1 MLITNH
7 VLSGAVIG
15 AATDNPAVAPPLGA
29 ASHFALDAL
38 PHWGKWLSKSH
49 FLRVAVADGL
59 TGLAVMGAAAAVTP
73 PGRRAAVLAGM
84 AGAAAPDLDKP
95 TRIFFGFSPF
105 PRRVDEFHSR
115 IQDEAPGRFYSHE
128 VLAAAVFTAGFAA
141 LTLAARADTAAKAR
155 ARAADGA
162 QGADTAQGAAGA
174 DSAETGAGRCGTGL
188 GGGRD
193 RSGSGGSGIGVR
205 VRAGFL
211 TRARATGGLLAAMR
225 ACP

>member
-7 VLSGAVIG
+7 VLSGAFIG
-15 AATDNPAVAPPLGA
+15 AATDNPAVALPLGV

-38 PHWGKWLSKSH
+38 PHWGEWMSKSH

-73 PGRRAAVLAGM
+73 PARRAAVVAGM
-84 AGAAAPDLDKP
+84 FGAAVPDVDKP

-105 PRRVDEFHSR
+105 PRRVDDFHSR

-128 VLAAAVFTAGFAA
+128 MVAAALFAAGFTA
-141 LTLAARADTAAKAR
+141 LTIGARVKAGAR
-155 ARAADGA
+155 ARAV
-162 QGADTAQGAAGA
+162 GADTAGDAAATGGGIVAGA
-174 DSAETGAGRCGTGL
+174 GARGAGGTGV
-188 GGGRD
+188 
-193 RSGSGGSGIGVR
+193 GGSGTGSR
-205 VRAGFL
+205 VRSRLSA
-211 TRARATGGLLAAMR
+211 RARAVTGLLAAIR

>member
-15 AATDNPAVAPPLGA
+15 AAAANPAAALPLGV

-73 PGRRAAVLAGM
+73 PARRAAVVAGM
-84 AGAAAPDLDKP
+84 LGAALPDVDKP

-105 PRRVDEFHSR
+105 PRRVDDFHSR

-128 VLAAAVFTAGFAA
+128 VVAAALFTAGFTA
-141 LTLAARADTAAKAR
+141 LTVAARVKDRAR
-155 ARAADGA
+155 ARAEATEGADRARDASTPEGGATGADG
-162 QGADTAQGAAGA
+162 
-174 DSAETGAGRCGTGL
+174 SGRGSGSSNS
-188 GGGRD
+188 
-193 RSGSGGSGIGVR
+193 SGSGARARSGLF
-205 VRAGFL
+205 A
-211 TRARATGGLLAAMR
+211 RARASSGLLAAMR

>member
-7 VLSGAVIG
+7 VLSGALIG
-15 AATDNPAVAPPLGA
+15 AAASSPAAALPLAA

-59 TGLAVMGAAAAVTP
+59 TGLAVMGAAAAITP
-73 PGRRAAVLAGM
+73 PARRAAVVAGM
-84 AGAAAPDLDKP
+84 LGAAVPDLDKP

-128 VLAAAVFTAGFAA
+128 VVAGALFAAGFAA
-141 LTLAARADTAAKAR
+141 LTVAARAKAGAQARAQGATGAADADRDDTGADGAGGR
-155 ARAADGA
+155 ARA
-162 QGADTAQGAAGA
+162 
-174 DSAETGAGRCGTGL
+174 GL
-188 GGGRD
+188 FA
-193 RSGSGGSGIGVR
+193 RS
-205 VRAGFL
+205 
-211 TRARATGGLLAAMR
+211 RATTGLLAAMR
-225 ACP
+225 ERP

>member
-7 VLSGAVIG
+7 VLSGALIG
-15 AATDNPAVAPPLGA
+15 AAAESPAAALPLGV

-73 PGRRAAVLAGM
+73 PARRAAVIAGM
-84 AGAAAPDLDKP
+84 VGAAVPDIDKP

-128 VLAAAVFTAGFAA
+128 LVAGAVFAGGFAA
-141 LTLAARADTAAKAR
+141 LTVAARLR
-155 ARAADGA
+155 ARKRAMDA
-162 QGADTAQGAAGA
+162 AAGA
-174 DSAETGAGRCGTGL
+174 AAGEGAPAETGAPLETAAPTETSSRTGARIRTGL
-188 GGGRD
+188 
-193 RSGSGGSGIGVR
+193 S
-205 VRAGFL
+205 A
-211 TRARATGGLLAAMR
+211 RAREAASLLAPVR
-225 ACP
+225 QRL

>member
-7 VLSGAVIG
+7 VLSGALIG
-15 AATDNPAVAPPLGA
+15 AAAENPAAALPLGA

-38 PHWGKWLSKSH
+38 PHWGTWLSRSH

-73 PGRRAAVLAGM
+73 PARRAAVIAGM
-84 AGAAAPDLDKP
+84 VGAAVPDLDKP

-128 VLAAAVFTAGFAA
+128 LVAGALFAGGFAA
-141 LTLAARADTAAKAR
+141 LTAAARLRAR
-155 ARAADGA
+155 KRAAD
-162 QGADTAQGAAGA
+162 ADAGA
-174 DSAETGAGRCGTGL
+174 GEGASAETDVPPEISGRTGA
-188 GGGRD
+188 
-193 RSGSGGSGIGVR
+193 R
-205 VRAGFL
+205 VRAGL
-211 TRARATGGLLAAMR
+211 GARAKEAASLLAPLR
-225 ACP
+225 QRL

>member
-7 VLSGAVIG
+7 VLSGAAIG
-15 AATDNPAVAPPLGA
+15 AAVGNPAAALPLGV
-29 ASHFALDAL
+29 ASHFALDAV

-73 PGRRAAVLAGM
+73 APRRAAVLAGM
-84 AGAAAPDLDKP
+84 LGAAVPDVDKP

-128 VLAAAVFTAGFAA
+128 VVAATLFAAGFTA
-141 LTLAARADTAAKAR
+141 LTVAARAKAGARARAEGAAADADGAADRSGAGARGAADDSGGAGSRVRSRLSAR
-155 ARAADGA
+155 ARAA
-162 QGADTAQGAAGA
+162 
-174 DSAETGAGRCGTGL
+174 TGL
-188 GGGRD
+188 LTAM
-193 RSGSGGSGIGVR
+193 R
-205 VRAGFL
+205 VR
-211 TRARATGGLLAAMR
+211 
-225 ACP
+225 P

>member
-1 MLITNH
+1 LFMLITNH
-7 VLSGAVIG
+7 VLSGALIG
-15 AATDNPAVAPPLGA
+15 AATDNPAVALPLGV

-73 PGRRAAVLAGM
+73 TVRRASVIAGM
-84 AGAAAPDLDKP
+84 LGAAIPDVDKP

-128 VLAAAVFTAGFAA
+128 MVAAALFAAGFTA
-141 LTLAARADTAAKAR
+141 LTVAAR
-155 ARAADGA
+155 ARAATD
-162 QGADTAQGAAGA
+162 
-174 DSAETGAGRCGTGL
+174 
-188 GGGRD
+188 
-193 RSGSGGSGIGVR
+193 
-205 VRAGFL
+205 
-211 TRARATGGLLAAMR
+211 LLAAMR
-225 ACP
+225 ARP

>member
-15 AATDNPAVAPPLGA
+15 AAVDNPAAALPLGV

-38 PHWGKWLSKSH
+38 PHWGEWMSKSH

-73 PGRRAAVLAGM
+73 PERRLSVVAGMLGAAV
-84 AGAAAPDLDKP
+84 PDTDKP

-128 VLAAAVFTAGFAA
+128 VVAGAVFAAGFAA
-141 LTLAARADTAAKAR
+141 LTLAARVRAARRERAASEGGTAGAVDSGGGIGRNLAGAGNAGGAGIRVRTGILARVRTAA
-155 ARAADGA
+155 
-162 QGADTAQGAAGA
+162 
-174 DSAETGAGRCGTGL
+174 
-188 GGGRD
+188 
-193 RSGSGGSGIGVR
+193 
-205 VRAGFL
+205 
-211 TRARATGGLLAAMR
+211 GLLSTTR

>member
-7 VLSGAVIG
+7 VLSGALIG
-15 AATDNPAVAPPLGA
+15 AAAESPAVALPLGV

-38 PHWGKWLSKSH
+38 PHWGEWLSKSH

-73 PGRRAAVLAGM
+73 HERRAAVIAGM
-84 AGAAAPDLDKP
+84 VGAAVPDIDKP

-128 VLAAAVFTAGFAA
+128 VVAAAAFAAGFAA
-141 LTLAARADTAAKAR
+141 LTVAARVRARKQAKDADTVAATGESAPAETGGSGTGTRIRAGLSAR
-155 ARAADGA
+155 ARD
-162 QGADTAQGAAGA
+162 
-174 DSAETGAGRCGTGL
+174 
-188 GGGRD
+188 
-193 RSGSGGSGIGVR
+193 V
-205 VRAGFL
+205 V
-211 TRARATGGLLAAMR
+211 GLLAPVR
-225 ACP
+225 QRL